1 MTGSV
6 APGDAR
12 LVELRSLREEI
23 LVRVIFQN
31 LLLVSCLLL
40 LGAVLIVHWMM
51 GRPGVS
57 FAYSVVSVAASGM
70 WAHHGCRTAQIR
82 AYLMARSEPDLWGEG
97 VRGWEA
103 ALDGMRFESLLGS
116 RWLVS
121 TKGFLLGSQAL
132 VIAILAIEGGRWGRA
147 EALIA
152 FGGLIVSAWLLHEP
166 AIVMHAG
173 EQDPRAGRA

>member
-6 APGDAR
+6 APGDVR

-40 LGAVLIVHWMM
+40 LGAVLLVHWMAE
-51 GRPGVS
+51 RPGVS
-57 FAYSVVSVAASGM
+57 FAYSVVAVAASGM

-97 VRGWEA
+97 IRGWEA
-103 ALDGMRFESLLGS
+103 ALDGMRFASLLGS
-116 RWLVS
+116 RWFVS

-147 EALIA
+147 EAIIA
-152 FGGLIVSAWLLHEP
+152 FCGLIVSAWLLNEP
-166 AIVMHAG
+166 AIAMPVSS
-173 EQDPRAGRA
+173 QDPGAGRA